1 MRPGRLDRLLYVPLP
16 DEETRRDIFR
26 LRLERVPTN
35 SDVAIEELVRMTE
48 MYSGAEVSQLSNVCV
63 TCTSPFALTVLR
75 MCQVTAVCNE
85 AAIGAM
91 QENIEIAELCR
102 RHFISAIQSVKPQTT
117 VSMVKHYEDY
127 AKGLQT

>member
-48 MYSGAEVSQLSNVCV
+48 MYSGAEVSQLYDV
-63 TCTSPFALTVLR
+63 
-75 MCQVTAVCNE
+75 
-85 AAIGAM
+85 
-91 QENIEIAELCR
+91 
-102 RHFISAIQSVKPQTT
+102 
-117 VSMVKHYEDY
+117 
-127 AKGLQT
+127 